1 MRFEFDYDIEID
13 QITIVY
19 DGAFTLTASY
29 DGSQVSFKNFDR
41 LDDEDLENILKN
53 LCKSAFSAL
62 S

>member
-53 LCKSAFSAL
+53 LCRSAFNAL

>member
-53 LCKSAFSAL
+53 LCRAAFSAL

>member
-53 LCKSAFSAL
+53 LCRSAFSAL

>member
-41 LDDEDLENILKN
+41 LDDEELENILKN
-53 LCKSAFSAL
+53 LCRSAFSAL